1 MRQVFEDKAAK
12 ARADLMVVKRSSA
25 ALLTPGLED
34 IMEEAE
40 RDQDVLTRATVGGL
54 RVARQ
59 AYEWFSMD
67 TRLQVL
73 HDLYPS
79 RSALPVWQDISKEV
93 SRRWKALPWEKKQHY
108 RDIAE
113 YQIDKEAKARGVS
126 DTATAPDTD
135 VTSSSAVKQHA
146 TEDAL

>member
-1 MRQVFEDKAAK
+1 
-12 ARADLMVVKRSSA
+12 
-25 ALLTPGLED
+25 
-34 IMEEAE
+34 MEEVE
-40 RDQDVLTRATVGGL
+40 GDQDVLMKAGVGGL

-67 TRLQVL
+67 IRLQVL

-79 RSALPVWQDISKEV
+79 RSVQPVWQEISKEV

-113 YQIDKEAKARGVS
+113 YQIDKEAKAKDVS
-126 DTATAPDTD
+126 DSATAPDTN
-135 VTSSSAVKQHA
+135 VTLSSVVKQHA
-146 TEDAL
+146 TEDAR

>member
-1 MRQVFEDKAAK
+1 M
-12 ARADLMVVKRSSA
+12 KRSSA

-40 RDQDVLTRATVGGL
+40 RDQDVLTKAAVGGL

-93 SRRWKALPWEKKQHY
+93 SRRWKALPWEKKQRY

-113 YQIDKEAKARGVS
+113 YQIDKEAKATRDVS
-126 DTATAPDTD
+126 DTATAPDADTN
-135 VTSSSAVKQHA
+135 VTSSSVKQHA
-146 TEDAL
+146 TEDAR